1 MYIFSLYIVI
11 FLTNQGSYFTI
22 KNRLTVRIVA
32 GIEAAI
38 LYLCIIKNML
48 DIMLYKKKG
57 NIMAKEKKLVEAI
70 TPMDKDFTQWY
81 TDVVTKAELISYSN
95 VRGCMIIRPRGY
107 AIWENI
113 QKQLDAR
120 FKETGVENVYLPMLI
135 PESLLQKEKDHVEG
149 FAPEVA
155 WVTHGGEEKLAE
167 RLCVRPTSETLFCP
181 TSTRLPDTSWM
192 PIRSCADRL
201 ALVILGFIFTSRK
214 ITADRLEK
222 SKQSIGCNP
231 GSSSPPYGW

>member
-70 TPMDKDFTQWY
+70 TPMDKR
-81 TDVVTKAELISYSN
+81 N
-95 VRGCMIIRPRGY
+95 
-107 AIWENI
+107 
-113 QKQLDAR
+113 
-120 FKETGVENVYLPMLI
+120 ETGGNRCSNKGRVN
-135 PESLLQKEKDHVEG
+135 
-149 FAPEVA
+149 F
-155 WVTHGGEEKLAE
+155 
-167 RLCVRPTSETLFCP
+167 LF
-181 TSTRLPDTSWM
+181 
-192 PIRSCADRL
+192 
-201 ALVILGFIFTSRK
+201 
-214 ITADRLEK
+214 
-222 SKQSIGCNP
+222 
-231 GSSSPPYGW
+231 

>member
-1 MYIFSLYIVI
+1 
-11 FLTNQGSYFTI
+11 
-22 KNRLTVRIVA
+22 VRIVA

-167 RLCVRPTSETLFCP
+167 RLCVRPTSETLFCDHVKDIVH
-181 TSTRLPDTSWM
+181 SYRDLPVVYNQWCSVLRWEKIKD
-192 PIRSCADRL
+192 CC
-201 ALVILGFIFTSRK
+201 FNSRNNPHCQSVFYCK
-214 ITADRLEK
+214 ITPLICQEYDYIKRENIHK
-222 SKQSIGCNP
+222 YVYKNSTTNK
-231 GSSSPPYGW
+231 

>member
-113 QKQLDAR
+113 QKQLDA
-120 FKETGVENVYLPMLI
+120 
-135 PESLLQKEKDHVEG
+135 SLKRQG
-149 FAPEVA
+149 
-155 WVTHGGEEKLAE
+155 
-167 RLCVRPTSETLFCP
+167 
-181 TSTRLPDTSWM
+181 
-192 PIRSCADRL
+192 
-201 ALVILGFIFTSRK
+201 
-214 ITADRLEK
+214 
-222 SKQSIGCNP
+222 
-231 GSSSPPYGW
+231 

>member
-1 MYIFSLYIVI
+1 M
-11 FLTNQGSYFTI
+11 
-22 KNRLTVRIVA
+22 RIVA

-107 AIWENI
+107 AIW
-113 QKQLDAR
+113 
-120 FKETGVENVYLPMLI
+120 
-135 PESLLQKEKDHVEG
+135 
-149 FAPEVA
+149 
-155 WVTHGGEEKLAE
+155 
-167 RLCVRPTSETLFCP
+167 
-181 TSTRLPDTSWM
+181 DT
-192 PIRSCADRL
+192 C
-201 ALVILGFIFTSRK
+201 
-214 ITADRLEK
+214 
-222 SKQSIGCNP
+222 
-231 GSSSPPYGW
+231 SPACIAT

>member
-167 RLCVRPTSETLFCP
+167 RLCVRPTSETLFCDHVKDIAP
-181 TSTRLPDTSWM
+181 YFAGKRQLVHSFVLLSSYGRKDILSTQQQRKQKKEQ
-192 PIRSCADRL
+192 
-201 ALVILGFIFTSRK
+201 SRCSTYTQ
-214 ITADRLEK
+214 ISVSRF
-222 SKQSIGCNP
+222 
-231 GSSSPPYGW
+231 